1 MSGKLSERKEMQ
13 IRICGKKME
22 YRFEDILEI
31 RNGKNQ
37 KAVENPEGRYPIYGS
52 GGVIGYADDYIC
64 EADTIII
71 GRKGSINNPIYA
83 SEPFWNVDTAFGLS
97 VKKDFVLPRYLYYFC
112 KKFDFG
118 KLNLSELEKY
128 ASLLK
133 SALSNGE
140 ISRDELNKFKID
152 LISAEGVIRQFDVEL
167 ANMRG
172 DEKFAKDI
180 QNATVQLQNLQ
191 NQMLSYLKNTPNL
204 SASTRNA
211 IQSRYDNITQ
221 IINSGTATDKNVLD
235 ARDFFSAIQRDAKI
249 AGEEVESFGGKIR
262 RLFRE
267 HFNTAVAMAG
277 VHLLQ
282 TAMRELWQNVQDVD
296 AAMTELKKVTDLSDS
311 SALEFMDKAAV
322 KAKELGASMS
332 GYINSVADWSRL
344 GYKLDDAEMLADASQ
359 LYLNVGDDVDDINE
373 STSTLI
379 STVRAFKLEAS
390 DAAGVVDK
398 LNEVSNNYAT
408 SAGDIGAALARS
420 SAALFAGGN
429 SLEESIALITAAQST
444 IQDAEKVGGHMRPT
458 A

>member
-1 MSGKLSERKEMQ
+1 M
-13 IRICGKKME
+13 
-22 YRFEDILEI
+22 
-31 RNGKNQ
+31 
-37 KAVENPEGRYPIYGS
+37 
-52 GGVIGYADDYIC
+52 
-64 EADTIII
+64 
-71 GRKGSINNPIYA
+71 
-83 SEPFWNVDTAFGLS
+83 
-97 VKKDFVLPRYLYYFC
+97 
-112 KKFDFG
+112 
-118 KLNLSELEKY
+118 
-128 ASLLK
+128 
-133 SALSNGE
+133 
-140 ISRDELNKFKID
+140 
-152 LISAEGVIRQFDVEL
+152 
-167 ANMRG
+167 
-172 DEKFAKDI
+172 
-180 QNATVQLQNLQ
+180 
-191 NQMLSYLKNTPNL
+191 KNTPNL

>member
-1 MSGKLSERKEMQ
+1 MADELGIKLKASLGDYRELIKGISNLEKE
-13 IRICGKKME
+13 IKPIKLDLGNARE
-22 YRFEDILEI
+22 LVDIL
-31 RNGKNQ
+31 K
-37 KAVENPEGRYPIYGS
+37 KATNLMQGTGS
-52 GGVIGYADDYIC
+52 SSAHASVVQ
-64 EADTIII
+64 TINSNDISQ
-71 GRKGSINNPIYA
+71 SINLLTRY
-83 SEPFWNVDTAFGLS
+83 S
-97 VKKDFVLPRYLYYFC
+97 VLLEKIKSAKYDGTG
-112 KKFDFG
+112 FDFG

>member
-1 MSGKLSERKEMQ
+1 MQ
-13 IRICGKKME
+13 GTGSSSAHASVVQTINSN
-22 YRFEDILEI
+22 DIS
-31 RNGKNQ
+31 Q
-37 KAVENPEGRYPIYGS
+37 
-52 GGVIGYADDYIC
+52 
-64 EADTIII
+64 
-71 GRKGSINNPIYA
+71 SINLLTRY
-83 SEPFWNVDTAFGLS
+83 S
-97 VKKDFVLPRYLYYFC
+97 VLLEKIKSAKYDGTG
-112 KKFDFG
+112 FDFG

-408 SAGDIGAALARS
+408 SAGDIGAALAPVRRC
-420 SAALFAGGN
+420 LQVETV
-429 SLEESIALITAAQST
+429 LK
-444 IQDAEKVGGHMRPT
+444 KVSR
-458 A
+458 

>member
-1 MSGKLSERKEMQ
+1 MQ
-13 IRICGKKME
+13 GTGSSSAHASVVQTINSN
-22 YRFEDILEI
+22 DIS
-31 RNGKNQ
+31 Q
-37 KAVENPEGRYPIYGS
+37 
-52 GGVIGYADDYIC
+52 
-64 EADTIII
+64 
-71 GRKGSINNPIYA
+71 SINLLTRY
-83 SEPFWNVDTAFGLS
+83 S
-97 VKKDFVLPRYLYYFC
+97 VLLEKIKSAKYDGTG
-112 KKFDFG
+112 FDFG

-311 SALEFMDKAAV
+311 NALEFMDKAAV

>member
-1 MSGKLSERKEMQ
+1 MADELGIKLKASLGDYRELIKGISNLEKE
-13 IRICGKKME
+13 IKPIKIKLDLGNARE
-22 YRFEDILEI
+22 LVDIL
-31 RNGKNQ
+31 K
-37 KAVENPEGRYPIYGS
+37 KATNLMQGTGS
-52 GGVIGYADDYIC
+52 SSAHASVVQ
-64 EADTIII
+64 TINSNDISQ
-71 GRKGSINNPIYA
+71 SINLLTRY
-83 SEPFWNVDTAFGLS
+83 S
-97 VKKDFVLPRYLYYFC
+97 VLLEKIKSAKYDGTG
-112 KKFDFG
+112 FDFG

-282 TAMRELWQNVQDVD
+282 TAMRELWQNIQDVD

-311 SALEFMDKAAV
+311 NALEFMDKAAV

-444 IQDAEKVGGHMRPT
+444 IQNAEKVGGHMRPT

>member
-1 MSGKLSERKEMQ
+1 M
-13 IRICGKKME
+13 
-22 YRFEDILEI
+22 
-31 RNGKNQ
+31 
-37 KAVENPEGRYPIYGS
+37 
-52 GGVIGYADDYIC
+52 
-64 EADTIII
+64 
-71 GRKGSINNPIYA
+71 
-83 SEPFWNVDTAFGLS
+83 
-97 VKKDFVLPRYLYYFC
+97 
-112 KKFDFG
+112 
-118 KLNLSELEKY
+118 
-128 ASLLK
+128 
-133 SALSNGE
+133 
-140 ISRDELNKFKID
+140 
-152 LISAEGVIRQFDVEL
+152 
-167 ANMRG
+167 
-172 DEKFAKDI
+172 
-180 QNATVQLQNLQ
+180 
-191 NQMLSYLKNTPNL
+191 
-204 SASTRNA
+204 
-211 IQSRYDNITQ
+211 
-221 IINSGTATDKNVLD
+221 D

-296 AAMTELKKVTDLSDS
+296 AAMTELKKVTDLSGS
-311 SALEFMDKAAV
+311 NALEFMDKAAV

-444 IQDAEKVGGHMRPT
+444 IQDAEKVGEYMRP
-458 A
+458 AA